1 MAETDSPL
9 KDLVHEFAA
18 DFAAWLLNVDPTEIR
33 EVHVENVELPA
44 GKVWSDTILRVT
56 LASGLAPVL
65 HIEFQGERSERPMP
79 WRMLDYMSRL
89 AQQGWNSLCSAVFY
103 VGDGAGLHDTGE
115 HQVTC
120 PDGGVALA
128 WRYRVI
134 RLWQMPAEELL
145 ALGRPALLALLGQTR
160 IVQPER
166 VLPAAIAA
174 LEQVADYGQR
184 VRLFNAFTSLMR
196 DEEVLMMAERLM
208 EAMDE
213 GLMMDTPFLRRIR
226 EKGRNEG
233 RAEGRNEGRV
243 EAMQRNTLDV
253 LATRFKLTVP
263 EYRRFEARVEA
274 FSDENRLRNLLQA
287 AILARDAA
295 DFEAALA
302 G

>member
-1 MAETDSPL
+1 
-9 KDLVHEFAA
+9 
-18 DFAAWLLNVDPTEIR
+18 
-33 EVHVENVELPA
+33 
-44 GKVWSDTILRVT
+44 
-56 LASGLAPVL
+56 
-65 HIEFQGERSERPMP
+65 
-79 WRMLDYMSRL
+79 
-89 AQQGWNSLCSAVFY
+89 
-103 VGDGAGLHDTGE
+103 
-115 HQVTC
+115 
-120 PDGGVALA
+120 
-128 WRYRVI
+128 
-134 RLWQMPAEELL
+134 
-145 ALGRPALLALLGQTR
+145 
-160 IVQPER
+160 
-166 VLPAAIAA
+166 
-174 LEQVADYGQR
+174 
-184 VRLFNAFTSLMR
+184 
-196 DEEVLMMAERLM
+196 MMAERLM